1 MRNISRGKII
11 ALSVVLIVVLAPFVY
26 VQGNKMA
33 HAERVRSYLLQEK
46 GYKEDE
52 LASVKGVW
60 GIKLPPF
67 YTVVVFKDETEVNYV
82 YFSHNDV
89 LQFDQWIT
97 PKGVERGITP
107 EKLKH
112 TEKRKEW

>member
-11 ALSVVLIVVLAPFVY
+11 ALSVVLIVVLAPFAY
-26 VQGNKMA
+26 VQGNKIVY
-33 HAERVRSYLLQEK
+33 AERVKSYLIQERSY
-46 GYKEDE
+46 KEEE

-60 GIKLPPF
+60 GMKLPSF
-67 YTVVVFKDETEVNYV
+67 YTVVVFKDEPEVNYV

-89 LQFDQWIT
+89 LQFDQRIT

-112 TEKRKEW
+112 REKRKEG

>member
-1 MRNISRGKII
+1 MRNLSRGKIF
-11 ALSVVLIVVLAPFVY
+11 ALSIVLIVLLALFVY

-33 HAERVRSYLLQEK
+33 YAERVRSYLLQEK
-46 GYKEDE
+46 SYKEEE
-52 LASVKGVW
+52 LASVKGIW
-60 GIKLPPF
+60 GMKLPSF
-67 YTVVVFKDETEVNYV
+67 YTVVVFKDEPEVNYV

-97 PKGVERGITP
+97 PKGVEMGITP

-112 TEKRKEW
+112 TEKRREG